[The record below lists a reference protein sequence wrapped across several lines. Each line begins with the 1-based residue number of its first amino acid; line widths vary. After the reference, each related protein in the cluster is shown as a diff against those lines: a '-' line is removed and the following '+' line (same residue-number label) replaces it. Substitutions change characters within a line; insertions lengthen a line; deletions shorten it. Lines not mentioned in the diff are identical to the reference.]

1 MGDNLGVHVT
11 SFLLFLGHSGCLHD
25 MMQFVVQRQG
35 LQQQQQVR
43 GLAEGMAVYVKGWC
57 FVREHDNL
65 CVAMLLCAMLPQVTL
80 VHHSGASRW
89 CEATALRGG
98 WWVLTL

>member
-25 MMQFVVQRQG
+25 MMHFVVQRQG

-57 FVREHDNL
+57 FVREHDKCAWACC
-65 CVAMLLCAMLPQVTL
+65 CVRCYLKS
-80 VHHSGASRW
+80 H
-89 CEATALRGG
+89 
-98 WWVLTL
+98 